1 MRLII
6 LLIHTN
12 YDLLKNYPIFLFAIL
27 TNGKQINVV
36 KNKLIIDKII
46 DLQSN
51 PVEKNPY
58 KTGGITQVTFCVTGE
73 TQLKICY

>member
-1 MRLII
+1 MA
-6 LLIHTN
+6 N
-12 YDLLKNYPIFLFAIL
+12 KL
-27 TNGKQINVV
+27 TWL

-58 KTGGITQVTFCVTGE
+58 KTGGITKLHFVLLRNPT
-73 TQLKICY
+73 